1 MGKRG
6 PPPKPDSLKKAQGT
20 FRKER
25 TTAGKIL
32 ELPPGSP
39 PTPELPA
46 EALKIWNQLVPLL
59 LEAGVLAKVDGGILE
74 AYCRTHARAVSL
86 DSEAGKRPVTKTPFG
101 LKVNPAVIEARKL
114 WPIVE
119 KLATDLGLHY
129 AARSR
134 VKPPE
139 QEKPEDKAEEFLFG
153 GPLKVVEG
161 GKKGA

>member
-1 MGKRG
+1 MARTGR
-6 PPPKPDSLKKAQGT
+6 PRKPDALKKAQGT
-20 FRKER
+20 FQPCRSS
-25 TTAGKIL
+25 AGKIL

-46 EALKIWNQLVPLL
+46 EALKIWQQLVPLL

-74 AYCRTHARAVSL
+74 AYCRTHARAVAL
-86 DSEAGKRPVTKTPFG
+86 DAEAGKRPVTKSPFG

-119 KLATDLGLHY
+119 KLATNLGLHY

-139 QEKPEDKAEEFLFG
+139 KEKVEDKAEAFLFG

-161 GKKGA
+161 GKKGG